1 MVLQLYPKYIS
12 AGLNTALSIAFA
24 PTLAVTLTGGLRPYL
39 YPNCIPLPTRG
50 KPPPTNVPSCPY
62 FILFLNVAAAFFLPV
77 KPSVDSG
84 SKKKDSLPGSDAIKS
99 VAPTIVAP
107 STALEAILLTF
118 LVLLP
123 FIFDYML
130 FNFCYFWYSINNT
143 LYDCSRYSKLSH

>member
-1 MVLQLYPKYIS
+1 M
-12 AGLNTALSIAFA
+12 SIAFA

-39 YPNCIPLPTRG
+39 YISCIPLPTRG
-50 KPPPTNVPSCPY
+50 KPPPTSVPSCPY

-123 FIFDYML
+123 FIFDIAFLTFATFGILLTILCMIVPGTA
-130 FNFCYFWYSINNT
+130 N
-143 LYDCSRYSKLSH
+143 

>member
-1 MVLQLYPKYIS
+1 M
-12 AGLNTALSIAFA
+12 
-24 PTLAVTLTGGLRPYL
+24 
-39 YPNCIPLPTRG
+39 
-50 KPPPTNVPSCPY
+50 
-62 FILFLNVAAAFFLPV
+62 AAAFFLPV

-123 FIFDYML
+123 FIFDMAFL
-130 FNFCYFWYSINNT
+130 TFATFGILLTT
-143 LYDCSRYSKLSH
+143 LCIIDPGTAN